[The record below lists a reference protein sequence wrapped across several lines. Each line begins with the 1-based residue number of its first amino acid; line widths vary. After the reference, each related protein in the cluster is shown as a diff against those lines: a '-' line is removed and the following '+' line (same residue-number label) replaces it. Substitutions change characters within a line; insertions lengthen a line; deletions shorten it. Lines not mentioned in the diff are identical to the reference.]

1 MVGPGRGRIVAP
13 DRGRS
18 CICRIRSHVPNTLSG
33 GIRSMHVKVEKQA
46 CRQAGRQAGR
56 RAGWE
61 QASWRTDG
69 QTDERTNGRVG
80 DYIDCV
86 AGWQRQ
92 WHMSPRLL
100 VIADLNMRQRGPC
113 RVVCA
118 APASYF
124 CLRLHPSL
132 QPLLL
137 LLPHIFFS
145 LPLSWSMYW
154 LSHCRKPD
162 DVTFLITVPMKRHV
176 RNNYELV
183 ARSYVVVAWALVTV
197 IITHVP
203 YNIAPN
209 NSFSQSHTTYIVI
222 SSNIW
227 HWIMTFQMTLF
238 VKKKKFNFPIS
249 YFNKQYIVMSN
260 IGTRKFEDKRMTN
273 RSHFG
278 GSCYNIDCIGKQ
290 RYVHNHVA
298 PPCHFVLRVRYIRSK
313 GWGEGRR
320 KKTAMIYYRP
330 QILFLL
336 CARQLRLRSSI
347 FFPFTAHRATF
358 PQLPLSFFLHPLC
371 SAPSLKVTDCLL
383 YYPLVSIF
391 TLLSSVLVSIVPEAN
406 SFGHNTSWRTIILK
420 YY

>member
-1 MVGPGRGRIVAP
+1 M
-13 DRGRS
+13 
-18 CICRIRSHVPNTLSG
+18 
-33 GIRSMHVKVEKQA
+33 
-46 CRQAGRQAGR
+46 
-56 RAGWE
+56 
-61 QASWRTDG
+61 
-69 QTDERTNGRVG
+69 
-80 DYIDCV
+80 
-86 AGWQRQ
+86 
-92 WHMSPRLL
+92 
-100 VIADLNMRQRGPC
+100 
-113 RVVCA
+113 
-118 APASYF
+118 
-124 CLRLHPSL
+124 
-132 QPLLL
+132 LLL
-137 LLPHIFFS
+137 LERS
-145 LPLSWSMYW
+145 LLLLS
-154 LSHCRKPD
+154 LTRRIILHQ
-162 DVTFLITVPMKRHV
+162 ITVFPRAIRHILWFH
-176 RNNYELV
+176 RIFDIE
-183 ARSYVVVAWALVTV
+183 S
-197 IITHVP
+197 
-203 YNIAPN
+203 
-209 NSFSQSHTTYIVI
+209 
-222 SSNIW
+222 W
-227 HWIMTFQMTLF
+227 HFKWHCLF
-238 VKKKKFNFPIS
+238 KKEFNFPIS
-249 YFNKQYIVMSN
+249 YFNKQYIVVSN